1 MHAIAGA
8 SIILSKSVFV
18 QPAVIM
24 QLRKAAIG
32 QHTSKVVCSAA
43 AGVVKGRD
51 ANATKGSI
59 EAVKV
64 PVGTMTGIAWKAR
77 KAVCC
82 RCERHCLD
90 IMRGSTWEW

>member
-8 SIILSKSVFV
+8 SIVLSEPVYV
-18 QPAVIM
+18 QPAVSM

-59 EAVKV
+59 EAVKGS
-64 PVGTMTGIAWKAR
+64 PCGSHD
-77 KAVCC
+77 
-82 RCERHCLD
+82 RHCLESAK
-90 IMRGSTWEW
+90 GSMLQM